1 MIPKNLNILDYPKY
15 VPKYAGI
22 GDTICYLNMLE
33 NIGKEKSRKI
43 ELYVVRR
50 SEYFQRVSDIYDSL
64 DLKFV
69 NVHFSDFKTVAGNG
83 ENEYIVFRPPRN
95 WNSSWTNDWLYG
107 CGLRECIGYNN
118 MVKFKDQI
126 ICKNDVVGVSF
137 TIASNPSRNISNQSV
152 INVIEECID
161 NNKNVVYFG
170 FRNRADKYILEKF
183 GDKIEYCDYDLKYTI
198 KRIGECSEFI
208 GADSGMA
215 WLAAFH
221 RVKTK
226 ILIGKSFGCIP
237 NIFGDIPWVC
247 IEVEK

>member
-1 MIPKNLNILDYPKY
+1 MNFLEYPVYVMKCLGVGDIICSLNL
-15 VPKYAGI
+15 
-22 GDTICYLNMLE
+22 ME
-33 NIGKEKSRKI
+33 NVGKEKSRKI

-69 NVHFSDFKTVAGNG
+69 NIHSSDFETVKGKG
-83 ENEYIVFRPPRN
+83 ENEYTVFR
-95 WNSSWTNDWLYG
+95 SHTTKASWTNDWLYG

-118 MVKFKDQI
+118 MVKFKDRI

-137 TIASNPSRNISNQSV
+137 TVTSSPSKNISNQSV
-152 INVIEECID
+152 MNVIEECID

-226 ILIGKSFGCIP
+226 ILIGKMAGISNTFR
-237 NIFGDIPWVC
+237 DIPWVSM
-247 IEVEK
+247 EVEK